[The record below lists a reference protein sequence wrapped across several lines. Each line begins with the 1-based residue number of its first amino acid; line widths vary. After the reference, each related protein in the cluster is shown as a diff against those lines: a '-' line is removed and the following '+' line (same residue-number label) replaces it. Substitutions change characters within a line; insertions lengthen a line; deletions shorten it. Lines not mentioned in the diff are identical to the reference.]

1 MSDLF
6 LVVGLVCTFSAIV
19 LFGFALDG
27 LQGER
32 NRAVRL
38 LESQV
43 AGSDVNMREK
53 EMEESF
59 SKRAL
64 VPVLAKAARI
74 ARRITRRNT

>member
-53 EMEESF
+53 EM
-59 SKRAL
+59 
-64 VPVLAKAARI
+64 
-74 ARRITRRNT
+74 